1 MNNNFQLSPTTI
13 SLEHVPGELHLIQLL
28 QKPLKFSIN
37 NKLIKSGRLLLF
49 RRVHYFI
56 QLALL
61 TEKGVREN
69 FEIPIPFRIES
80 HEEDNL
86 LYFDYR
92 LTSLGVEIPQL
103 PEKVNSIFFDR
114 ILEIDSSVSLR

>member
-1 MNNNFQLSPTTI
+1 MNNFQLSPTTI
-13 SLEHVPGELHLIQLL
+13 SLEHVPGESYFIDLL
-28 QKPLKFSIN
+28 QKPLRFSIN
-37 NKLIKSGRLLLF
+37 NELIKSGKLLLF

-61 TEKGVREN
+61 TNKGAREN

-80 HEEDNL
+80 HEEDHL

-92 LTSLGVEIPQL
+92 LASLGIAVPQL
-103 PEKVNSIFFDR
+103 PEKINSIFFDR
-114 ILEIDSSVSLR
+114 ILEIDSSVGS